1 MKKENEELA
10 MLHLNQAID
19 TSLVLFLSVT
29 SLGNTGEIAVIILII
44 FKALDS
50 FESVIKTHI
59 KNRDAVVW
67 KGAELHKKA
76 ILWDTFTFPV
86 LVAS

>member
-59 KNRDAVVW
+59 
-67 KGAELHKKA
+67 
-76 ILWDTFTFPV
+76 
-86 LVAS
+86 